1 MKKNEL
7 NFDNVNNTSNNNLL
21 DTFGTFLLDF
31 KNQIEKSV

>member
-1 MKKNEL
+1 ME
-7 NFDNVNNTSNNNLL
+7 NNTSNNHLL